1 MKKKKDFDKWME
13 KQGRLN
19 DNTSIKKKKKMK
31 GTKIKE
37 QSWAKMNEKDEKSWD
52 DFRNQYN
59 GIIKNLLNNIDICN
73 RRYAE
78 EGEGGYLTQR
88 DVYIKEI
95 EEIKT
100 FVKKKEIELGYY
112 SNE

>member
-1 MKKKKDFDKWME
+1 
-13 KQGRLN
+13 
-19 DNTSIKKKKKMK
+19 
-31 GTKIKE
+31 
-37 QSWAKMNEKDEKSWD
+37 
-52 DFRNQYN
+52 
-59 GIIKNLLNNIDICN
+59 LNNIDICN

-78 EGEGGYLTQR
+78 EGEGGYLIQR
-88 DVYIKEI
+88 KVYIKEI